1 MKNIEKITS
10 LLIKEIEK
18 AVKELEVDAV
28 VLGCSGFIGLA
39 NTVSEAVSVPVVDPT
54 LVIPKVA
61 ESFKLGLKHRKIK
74 SPLV

>member
-1 MKNIEKITS
+1 MTS

-18 AVKELEVDAV
+18 AVKELEIDAV

-39 NTVSEAVSVPVVDPT
+39 NTVSVAVSVPVVDPT

-61 ESFKLGLKHRKIK
+61 ESF
-74 SPLV
+74 